1 MTCVLRH
8 IVAAIL
14 AAVCAVAASAGRST
28 MAQVCAMVDDGGGD
42 PIEGVWRIAGDG
54 AVFAVLPGE
63 GGDDA
68 FRLVIV
74 DSPDMSVLPMTEFGT
89 ARRTAVAGRYD
100 ACLSASLTSGTSVR
114 RDRNLIISLRDDG
127 SLIFEP
133 YKKGLKL
140 NLWRVLPYMFRF
152 SVASQNT
159 RPSDIDGAVRLY
171 PAGDAVKPLVF

>member
-1 MTCVLRH
+1 MTALLRH
-8 IVAAIL
+8 IVAAFL
-14 AAVCAVAASAGRST
+14 AAVCAVAATAGRSALT
-28 MAQVCAMVDDGGGD
+28 RVCALVDEGSGD

-54 AVFAVLPGE
+54 AVFAVLPGD
-63 GGDDA
+63 GGDDT

-100 ACLSASLTSGTSVR
+100 ACMSASLTSGAPVR
-114 RDRNLIISLRDDG
+114 RDRNLIISLSDDG
-127 SLIFEP
+127 RLIFEP

-152 SVASQNT
+152 SVAAQDT

>member
-1 MTCVLRH
+1 MTALLRH
-8 IVAAIL
+8 IVAAFL
-14 AAVCAVAASAGRST
+14 AAVCAVAATAGRSALT
-28 MAQVCAMVDDGGGD
+28 RVCALVDEGSGD

-54 AVFAVLPGE
+54 AVFAVLPGD
-63 GGDDA
+63 GGDDT

-74 DSPDMSVLPMTEFGT
+74 DSPDMSVLPMTEFGA

-100 ACLSASLTSGTSVR
+100 ACMSASLTSGAPVR
-114 RDRNLIISLRDDG
+114 RDRNLIISLSDDG
-127 SLIFEP
+127 RLIFEP
-133 YKKGLKL
+133 YTTGLKL

-152 SVASQNT
+152 SVAAQDT

>member
-1 MTCVLRH
+1 MAGVLRH

-14 AAVCAVAASAGRST
+14 AAVCAVAATAGRST
-28 MAQVCAMVDDGGGD
+28 LARVCAMVDDGGGD
-42 PIEGVWRIAGDG
+42 PLEGVWRIAGDG

-63 GGDDA
+63 GGDT

-100 ACLSASLTSGTSVR
+100 ACMSASLTSGAAVR
-114 RDRNLIISLRDDG
+114 RDRNLIISLSDDG
-127 SLIFEP
+127 RLIFEP

-152 SVASQNT
+152 SVAAQDT

>member
-1 MTCVLRH
+1 MAGVLRH

-14 AAVCAVAASAGRST
+14 AAVCAVAATAGRST
-28 MAQVCAMVDDGGGD
+28 LACVCAMVDDGGGD
-42 PIEGVWRIAGDG
+42 PLEGVWRIAGDG

-63 GGDDA
+63 GGDT

-100 ACLSASLTSGTSVR
+100 ACMSASLTSGAAVR
-114 RDRNLIISLRDDG
+114 RDRNLIISLSDDG
-127 SLIFEP
+127 RLIFEP

-152 SVASQNT
+152 SVAAQDT

>member
-1 MTCVLRH
+1 MTGVLRH

-114 RDRNLIISLRDDG
+114 RDRNLIISLSDDG
-127 SLIFEP
+127 RLIFEP

>member
-1 MTCVLRH
+1 MTGVLRH

-14 AAVCAVAASAGRST
+14 AAVCAVAATAGRST
-28 MAQVCAMVDDGGGD
+28 LACVCAMVDDGGGD

-63 GGDDA
+63 GGDT

-100 ACLSASLTSGTSVR
+100 ACMSASLTSGAAVR
-114 RDRNLIISLRDDG
+114 RDRNLIISLSDDG
-127 SLIFEP
+127 RLIFEP

-152 SVASQNT
+152 SVAAQDT

>member
-1 MTCVLRH
+1 MAGVLRH

-14 AAVCAVAASAGRST
+14 AAVCAVAATAGRST
-28 MAQVCAMVDDGGGD
+28 LARVCAMVDDGGGD

-63 GGDDA
+63 GGDT

-100 ACLSASLTSGTSVR
+100 ACMSASLTSGAAVR
-114 RDRNLIISLRDDG
+114 RDRNLIISLSDDG
-127 SLIFEP
+127 RLIFEP

-152 SVASQNT
+152 SVAAQDT

>member
-1 MTCVLRH
+1 MAGVLRH

-14 AAVCAVAASAGRST
+14 AAVCAVAATAGRST
-28 MAQVCAMVDDGGGD
+28 LACVCAMVDDGGGD

-63 GGDDA
+63 GGDT

-100 ACLSASLTSGTSVR
+100 ACMSASLTSGAAVR
-114 RDRNLIISLRDDG
+114 RDRNLIISLSDDG
-127 SLIFEP
+127 RLIFEP

-152 SVASQNT
+152 SVAAQDT

>member
-1 MTCVLRH
+1 MAGVLRH

-14 AAVCAVAASAGRST
+14 AAVCAVAATAGRST
-28 MAQVCAMVDDGGGD
+28 LACVCAMVDDGGGD

-63 GGDDA
+63 GGDT

-100 ACLSASLTSGTSVR
+100 ACMSASLTSGAAVR
-114 RDRNLIISLRDDG
+114 RDRNLIISLSDDG
-127 SLIFEP
+127 RLIFEP

-152 SVASQNT
+152 SVAAQDT

-171 PAGDAVKPLVF
+171 PSGDAVKPLVF

>member
-1 MTCVLRH
+1 MTALLRH
-8 IVAAIL
+8 IVAAFL
-14 AAVCAVAASAGRST
+14 AAVCAVTATAGRSALT
-28 MAQVCAMVDDGGGD
+28 RVCALVDEGSGD

-54 AVFAVLPGE
+54 AVFAVLPGD
-63 GGDDA
+63 GGDDT

-100 ACLSASLTSGTSVR
+100 ACMSASLTSGAAVR
-114 RDRNLIISLRDDG
+114 RDRNLIISLSDDG
-127 SLIFEP
+127 RLIFEP

-152 SVASQNT
+152 SVAAQDT

>member
-14 AAVCAVAASAGRST
+14 AAVCAVAGSAGRST

-100 ACLSASLTSGTSVR
+100 ARLSASLTSGTSVR
-114 RDRNLIISLRDDG
+114 RDRNLIISLSDDG
-127 SLIFEP
+127 RLIFEP

>member
-152 SVASQNT
+152 SVAAQDT

>member
-1 MTCVLRH
+1 MAGVLRH

-14 AAVCAVAASAGRST
+14 AAVCAVAATAGRST
-28 MAQVCAMVDDGGGD
+28 LARVCSMVDDGGGD

-63 GGDDA
+63 GGDT

-100 ACLSASLTSGTSVR
+100 ACMSASLTSGAAVR
-114 RDRNLIISLRDDG
+114 RDRNLIISLSDDG
-127 SLIFEP
+127 RLIFEP

-152 SVASQNT
+152 SVAAQDT

>member
-1 MTCVLRH
+1 MTGVLRH

-14 AAVCAVAASAGRST
+14 AAVCAVAATAGRST
-28 MAQVCAMVDDGGGD
+28 LARVCAMVDDGGGD

-63 GGDDA
+63 GGDT

-100 ACLSASLTSGTSVR
+100 ACMSASLTSGAAVR
-114 RDRNLIISLRDDG
+114 RDRNLIISLSDDG
-127 SLIFEP
+127 RLIFEP

-152 SVASQNT
+152 SVAAQDT

>member
-1 MTCVLRH
+1 MTGVLRH

-14 AAVCAVAASAGRST
+14 AAVCAVAATAGRST
-28 MAQVCAMVDDGGGD
+28 LARVCAMVDDGGGD
-42 PIEGVWRIAGDG
+42 PLEGVWRIAGDG

-63 GGDDA
+63 GGDT

-100 ACLSASLTSGTSVR
+100 ARLSASLTSVAPVR
-114 RDRNLIISLRDDG
+114 HDRSLVISLSDDG
-127 SLIFEP
+127 RLIFEP

-152 SVASQNT
+152 SVAAQDT

>member
-1 MTCVLRH
+1 MAGVLRH

-14 AAVCAVAASAGRST
+14 AAVCAVAATAGRST
-28 MAQVCAMVDDGGGD
+28 LARVCSMVDDGGGD

-63 GGDDA
+63 GGDT

-100 ACLSASLTSGTSVR
+100 ACMSASLTSGAAVR
-114 RDRNLIISLRDDG
+114 RDRNLIISLSDDG
-127 SLIFEP
+127 RLIFEP

-140 NLWRVLPYMFRF
+140 NLWRMLPYMFRF
-152 SVASQNT
+152 SVAAQDT

>member
-1 MTCVLRH
+1 MTGVLRH

-14 AAVCAVAASAGRST
+14 AAVCAVAATAGRST
-28 MAQVCAMVDDGGGD
+28 LARVCAMVDDGGGD

-63 GGDDA
+63 GGDT

-100 ACLSASLTSGTSVR
+100 ARLSASLTSGAAVR

-127 SLIFEP
+127 TLIFEP